1 MHNGPAILLI
11 FLLCYVVQSLCTH
24 IALKLPN
31 AKGVDSFMDHVL
43 QMLIVVG
50 CGGAPWVLVGSRWS
64 GVVVHHGCWWGP
76 GGRV

>member
-31 AKGVDSFMDHVL
+31 AKGVDSFMD
-43 QMLIVVG
+43 
-50 CGGAPWVLVGSRWS
+50 
-64 GVVVHHGCWWGP
+64 
-76 GGRV
+76 RVTDVDT